1 MKIKLF
7 FSFLFFTAVLS
18 AREVYFKH
26 ITREQGLSQL
36 SAISVWQDSL
46 GVIWF
51 GNSTLNKYDGTSV
64 EVFDLSRYT
73 SSEKDLN
80 VRAICGQPGNT
91 LYLLAD
97 KEVIAYDLQA
107 ETFRP
112 LGIDVT
118 AIAWAGNRLYYA
130 SAHRLY
136 AYTPVDSIHTEVG
149 VLSPSCTVRA
159 LFPAGEDTLFI
170 ASSCGIY
177 RVDIRLAAVSRIAAV
192 TDGTCLFRDSGGR
205 LWMGTA
211 TAGVAVLYPD
221 GTLKRIT
228 TENRPGY
235 ALSDNN
241 IRCFAEDDTGAIW
254 IGTYDGITVTDPVT
268 LACSYLRHDRRAD
281 YTLGHN
287 SVYAIYKDR
296 QGTMWVGTYY
306 GGLSYVNPSIERY
319 RFYPAGNLGAG
330 SLTGTVVGNMHEDGA
345 GNLYIGT
352 EGGGISILNR
362 KSRKI
367 DSLPVDGKLLSH
379 RTVKSLWYD
388 TEAGRLFIGTFKD
401 GLLVYDEHT
410 GRTRRIGD
418 GCLNTVGKQIIQ
430 EILPYKNGL
439 VVLTQDGL
447 FRVDRS
453 TLAVT
458 PLFRSAAVQ
467 EQTARLIRAVYI
479 DTYGVLWG
487 SFVQDG
493 LFSIDMESGE
503 MKKYG
508 YPGKKP
514 GVPGSP
520 VIHICGNE
528 QGDLFIATL
537 GTGIFRY
544 DRSSGRFVVPWND
557 AALSPLLSDICYK
570 LAFTGKKNLLVT
582 SDKGITLFEP
592 GTGEARHIRLGKNFP
607 LKGLLPNS
615 GLYVSPS
622 SGEMYVGG
630 MYGLISLFESDLGLK
645 NTDYTVYFSS
655 LSVNNKPVTSQTDP
669 EILPRAVSYADE
681 VRLNYDQNNVTF
693 TFASSD
699 YASSSYAGYE
709 YKMEGFD
716 SHWVQTPFKTLTYSS
731 LPPGRYV
738 FTVRETNDTARSA
751 SIRVVVTP
759 PFYASAYAWG
769 LYGVVVAALLWWWVR
784 ANKSRALLKA
794 SLEMEHR
801 EKLRI
806 EELNQAKLRFFTN
819 ISHEFRTPLTLITTQ
834 LEMMQASGSLSAGNR
849 VKLSRVKKHALR
861 LQELITELL
870 DFRKQENGKL
880 VVKASR
886 NDLNAFLGD
895 VYGAFTDYARSK
907 GIRYEF
913 KHQEEPFEVW
923 FDTVQMQKVFYN
935 LLSNAFKFTPENGE
949 VWVSLAAKEG
959 MAEVTVTNIGSE
971 IRPADRERIFD
982 RFYQADNLSV
992 SAELPGSGIGLAL
1005 SKGIVDSH
1013 KGRITVD
1020 SGDNRTSFRIVLPL
1034 GDAHLQPDEKSMAP
1048 VPVVH
1053 GRVQPEVAVTV
1064 PETTAEGEKNHTILI
1079 VEDNADLLNLLKE
1092 AFAPVY
1098 RVVEAHDGEE
1108 GLRLAHACMP
1118 NLVLSD
1124 IRMPRLS
1131 GTEMCLQLKKHIE
1144 TSHIPVILL
1153 TARSLEE
1160 QRSEG
1165 LKCGADD
1172 YISKPF
1178 NLEHLLLKCNN
1189 MVKTQRELQRRF
1201 CSVPEA
1207 EVNELATNLLDQE
1220 LLSRSVEVIGENLD
1234 NPSFDISIWSR
1245 ELGIGRTKLFNKI
1258 KSITGLTPNDFIL
1271 HIKLKKAAALLS
1283 EPNELTVAEIS
1294 YRLGFSSPGYFSRC
1308 FKGRFGVSPLQYKKK
1323 GEGSLPD

>member
-1 MKIKLF
+1 MKIKLILLL
-7 FSFLFFTAVLS
+7 LFFAAMLS

-36 SAISVWQDSL
+36 SAISIWQDSL

-73 SSEKDLN
+73 GSGKDLN
-80 VRAICGQPGNT
+80 IRTICGQPGSS
-91 LYLLAD
+91 LYMLAD
-97 KEVIAYDLQA
+97 KEVIAYDLQG
-107 ETFRP
+107 ETIRP
-112 LGIDVT
+112 LEIDAT

-130 SAHRLY
+130 SGYRLH
-136 AYTPVDSIHTEVG
+136 AYVPADSVHTDIGEIA
-149 VLSPSCTVRA
+149 SSCTVRA
-159 LFPAGEDTLFI
+159 LFPAGEDTLFV
-170 ASSCGIY
+170 AASCGVY
-177 RVDIRLAAVSRIAAV
+177 RVDVRSGVVSRIADV
-192 TDGTCLFRDSGGR
+192 TDGMCLFRDSGNR
-205 LWMGTA
+205 LWIGTG
-211 TAGVAVLYPD
+211 TAGVTVLYPD
-221 GTLKRIT
+221 GTQKRIT
-228 TENRPGY
+228 KENRPGY

-241 IRCFAEDDTGAIW
+241 IRCFAEDDTGAVW

-268 LACSYLRHDRRAD
+268 LACSYLQYDMHAD
-281 YTLGHN
+281 YTLRHN

-306 GGLSYVNPSIERY
+306 GGLSYANPVTERY
-319 RFYPAGNLGAG
+319 RFYPAIHHLPGTLK
-330 SLTGTVVGNMHEDGA
+330 GTVVGNMHEDDA

-352 EGGGISILNR
+352 EGGGISLLNR

-367 DSLPVDGKLLSH
+367 DSLPLDGELLSH

-388 TEAGRLFIGTFKD
+388 AETGRLFIGTFKD
-401 GLLVYDEHT
+401 GLLVYDKST
-410 GRTRRIGD
+410 NRTHRIGD
-418 GCLNTVGKQIIQ
+418 VCLHTVGRQIIQ

-439 VVLTQDGL
+439 VLLTQEGL
-447 FRVDRS
+447 FRVDRHS
-453 TLAVT
+453 LAVT
-458 PLFRSAAVQ
+458 PLFRSAALQ
-467 EQTARLIRAVYI
+467 ERTARLIRAVYI
-479 DTYGVLWG
+479 DSDGLLWV

-493 LFSIDMESGE
+493 LASIDLESEE
-503 MKKYG
+503 MKEYG
-508 YPGKKP
+508 YPGKTADM
-514 GVPGSP
+514 PGSP
-520 VIHICGNE
+520 VIHICGNGR
-528 QGDLFIATL
+528 GDLFIATL
-537 GTGIFRY
+537 GSGIFRY
-544 DRSSGRFVVPWND
+544 DRASDRFVIPWED
-557 AALSPLLSDICYK
+557 KALSPLLSDICYK
-570 LAFTGKKNLLVT
+570 LAFTRQGNLLVT
-582 SDKGITLFEP
+582 SDRGITLFEP

-655 LSVNNKPVTSQTDP
+655 LSVNNRQVTSQTDP
-669 EILPRAVSYADE
+669 AILPRAVSYAGE

-699 YASSSYAGYE
+699 YASSSYSGYE

-731 LPPGRYV
+731 LPPGKYV

-751 SIRVVVTP
+751 SIRVSVTP
-759 PFYASAYAWG
+759 PFYASVYAWV
-769 LYGVVVAALLWWWVR
+769 LYGLMVAVLLGWWVR

-834 LEMMQASGSLSAGNR
+834 LDMIQSSGSLSPGNR
-849 VKLSRVKKHALR
+849 VKLSRIRKHALR

-880 VVKASR
+880 VIKASR

-913 KHQEEPFEVW
+913 KHQDEPLEVW

-949 VWVSLAAKEG
+949 VTLSLAEKDG

-971 IRPADRERIFD
+971 IRADDRERIFD

-992 SAELPGSGIGLAL
+992 SPDLPGSGIGLAL

-1013 KGRITVD
+1013 RGRITVE
-1020 SGDNRTSFRIVLPL
+1020 SGDNRTAFRIVLPL
-1034 GDAHLQPDEKSMAP
+1034 GEAHLQPEEKSVAP

-1053 GRVQPEVAVTV
+1053 GRVQPDVALTV
-1064 PETTAEGEKNHTILI
+1064 PETTEEGEKCHTILI

-1108 GLRLAHACMP
+1108 GLRLAHVYMP

-1124 IRMPRLS
+1124 IRMPRLA

-1172 YISKPF
+1172 YISK
-1178 NLEHLLLKCNN
+1178 
-1189 MVKTQRELQRRF
+1189 
-1201 CSVPEA
+1201 
-1207 EVNELATNLLDQE
+1207 
-1220 LLSRSVEVIGENLD
+1220 
-1234 NPSFDISIWSR
+1234 
-1245 ELGIGRTKLFNKI
+1245 
-1258 KSITGLTPNDFIL
+1258 
-1271 HIKLKKAAALLS
+1271 
-1283 EPNELTVAEIS
+1283 
-1294 YRLGFSSPGYFSRC
+1294 
-1308 FKGRFGVSPLQYKKK
+1308 
-1323 GEGSLPD
+1323 

>member
-1 MKIKLF
+1 MKIKLL
-7 FSFLFFTAVLS
+7 FSFLFFTAMLS

-46 GVIWF
+46 GIIWF

-64 EVFDLSRYT
+64 EVFDLNRYT
-73 SSEKDLN
+73 GSGKDLN
-80 VRAICGQPGNT
+80 VRTICGQPGST

-107 ETFRP
+107 ETIRP
-112 LGIDVT
+112 LGIDAA
-118 AIAWAGNRLYYA
+118 AIACTGNRLYYA
-130 SAHRLY
+130 SGHRVY
-136 AYTPVDSIHTEVG
+136 AYAPADSVHTEIG
-149 VLSPSCTVRA
+149 EIALSGTVRA
-159 LFPAGEDTLFI
+159 LFPAGGDTLFI
-170 ASSCGIY
+170 ASSCGVY
-177 RVDIRLAAVSRIAAV
+177 RLDVRSGVMSGIADV

-205 LWMGTA
+205 LWIGTG
-211 TAGVAVLYPD
+211 TDGVAVLYPD
-221 GTLKRIT
+221 GTLKKIT
-228 TENRPGY
+228 KYNRSGY

-241 IRCFAEDDTGAIW
+241 VRCFEEDDTGAIW
-254 IGTYDGITVTDPVT
+254 IGTYDGVTVTDPVT

-287 SVYAIYKDR
+287 SVYALYKDR
-296 QGTMWVGTYY
+296 QGTMWVGSYY

-319 RFYPAGNLGAG
+319 RFYPAGNFSPE
-330 SLTGTVVGNMHEDGA
+330 SLNGTVVGKMSEDSA

-352 EGGGISILNR
+352 EGGGVSILNQTTR
-362 KSRKI
+362 KVEA
-367 DSLPVDGKLLSH
+367 LPLDDKLLSH
-379 RTVKSLWYD
+379 RTVKSLWCD
-388 TEAGRLFIGTFKD
+388 TAANRLFIGTFKD
-401 GLLVYDEHT
+401 GLLVYDRHT
-410 GRTRRIGD
+410 NRTRRIGEA
-418 GCLNTVGKQIIQ
+418 CLSTVGKQIIQ
-430 EILPYKNGL
+430 DILPYKNGL
-439 VVLTQDGL
+439 VVLTQNGL
-447 FRVDRS
+447 FRVDRH
-453 TLAVT
+453 TLEVT
-458 PLFRSAAVQ
+458 PLFCSAALQ
-467 EQTARLIRAVYI
+467 ERTAGLIRAVHI
-479 DTYGVLWG
+479 DTGGVLWI
-487 SFVQDG
+487 SFVQGG
-493 LFSIDMESGE
+493 LVSVGLESGE
-503 MKKYG
+503 MKEYG
-508 YPGKKP
+508 YPGKEKNA
-514 GVPGSP
+514 PGSP
-520 VIHICGNE
+520 VICICGNK

-537 GTGIFRY
+537 GSGIFRY
-544 DRSSGRFVVPWND
+544 DRPSDRFAVLRGDTVP
-557 AALSPLLSDICYK
+557 SPLLSDMCYN
-570 LAFTGKKNLLVT
+570 LAFTRRGNLLIT
-582 SDKGITLFEP
+582 SDKGVTLFEP
-592 GTGEARHIRLGKNFP
+592 ATGEARHIRLGKNFP

-622 SGEMYVGG
+622 SGELYVGG
-630 MYGLISLFESDLGLK
+630 MYGLISLCEDDLGLK
-645 NTDYTVYFSS
+645 NTDYRVYFSS
-655 LSVNNKPVTSQTDP
+655 LSVNNRTVTSQTDP
-669 EILPRAVSYADE
+669 EILSRAVSYADE

-693 TFASSD
+693 AFASSD
-699 YASSSYAGYE
+699 YASSSYSGYE
-709 YKMEGFD
+709 YRMEGFD

-731 LPPGRYV
+731 LPPGKYV

-769 LYGVVVAALLWWWVR
+769 LYGLVAAALLWWWVR

-834 LEMMQASGSLSAGNR
+834 LEMLQASGSLSPGNR
-849 VKLSRVKKHALR
+849 VKLSRVKRHALR

-880 VVKASR
+880 VIKASR
-886 NDLNAFLGD
+886 NDLNAFLGE

-949 VWVSLAAKEG
+949 VWVSLAEKEG

-1005 SKGIVDSH
+1005 SKGIIDSH
-1013 KGRITVD
+1013 KGGITVD

-1034 GDAHLQPDEKSMAP
+1034 GDAHLQPEEKSAAP
-1048 VPVVH
+1048 APVVH
-1053 GRVQPEVAVTV
+1053 GRVQPEVMAPV
-1064 PETTAEGEKNHTILI
+1064 PDAADEGEKSHTILI

-1124 IRMPRLS
+1124 VRMPRLT

-1189 MVKTQRELQRRF
+1189 IVKTQGELQRRF

-1234 NPSFDISIWSR
+1234 NPSFDITIWSR

-1323 GEGSLPD
+1323 GEGSK

>member
-1 MKIKLF
+1 M
-7 FSFLFFTAVLS
+7 
-18 AREVYFKH
+18 
-26 ITREQGLSQL
+26 
-36 SAISVWQDSL
+36 
-46 GVIWF
+46 
-51 GNSTLNKYDGTSV
+51 NKYDGTSV
-64 EVFDLSRYT
+64 EVFDMSRYT
-73 SSEKDLN
+73 GSGKDLN
-80 VRAICGQPGNT
+80 IRTICGQPGST

-97 KEVIAYDLQA
+97 KELIAYNLRE

-112 LGIDVT
+112 LGIEAT
-118 AIAWAGNRLYYA
+118 AIAWAHTRLYYA
-130 SAHRLY
+130 SGQRVY
-136 AYTPVDSIHTEVG
+136 AYVPSDSLHTEIG
-149 VLSPSCTVRA
+149 VLPASCTVRA
-159 LFPAGEDTLFI
+159 LFPLNEDTLFV
-170 ASSCGIY
+170 AASCGVY
-177 RVDIRLAAVSRIAAV
+177 RVDVRSADVSRIADV
-192 TDGTCLFRDSGGR
+192 PDGTCLFRDSGNR
-205 LWMGTA
+205 LWIGTGA
-211 TAGVAVLYPD
+211 AGVAVLYPD
-221 GTLKRIT
+221 GTVKKLAK
-228 TENRPGY
+228 EGRPGY

-241 IRCFAEDDTGAIW
+241 IRCFEEDDTGAIW

-287 SVYAIYKDR
+287 SVYALYKDR
-296 QGTMWVGTYY
+296 QGTMWVGSYY
-306 GGLSYVNPSIERY
+306 GGLSYVNPSVERY
-319 RFYPAGNLGAG
+319 RFYPSGNLGAE
-330 SLTGTVVGNMHEDGA
+330 SLNGTVVGKMSEDSA

-352 EGGGISILNR
+352 EGGGISALNQR
-362 KSRKI
+362 TRKI
-367 DSLPVDGKLLSH
+367 ETLLFDDNLLSH

-388 TEAGRLFIGTFKD
+388 TTANRLFIGTFKD
-401 GLLVYDEHT
+401 GLLVYDRQT
-410 GRTRRIGD
+410 NRTRRIGEAS
-418 GCLNTVGKQIIQ
+418 LSTVGRQIIQ
-430 EILPYKNGL
+430 DILPYKNGL

-447 FRVDRS
+447 FRVDRE

-458 PLFRSAAVQ
+458 PLFRSAAVR

-479 DTYGVLWG
+479 DADGILWV

-493 LFSIDMESGE
+493 LFSIDLESE
-503 MKKYG
+503 EIQAYG
-508 YPGKKP
+508 YPGKEKD
-514 GVPGSP
+514 VPGSP
-520 VIHICGNE
+520 VICIRGDK
-528 QGDLFIATL
+528 QGDLYIATL
-537 GTGIFRY
+537 GSGIFRY
-544 DRSSGRFVVPWND
+544 DRSSGRFAVPWSD
-557 AALSPLLSDICYK
+557 ASPSPLLSDICYN
-570 LAFTGKKNLLVT
+570 LAFSRRGNLLIT
-582 SDKGITLFEP
+582 SDKGVTLFEP
-592 GTGEARHIRLGKNFP
+592 ATGEARHIRLGKNFP

-622 SGEMYVGG
+622 LGEIYVGG
-630 MYGLISLFESDLGLK
+630 MYGLISLCEDDLGLK

-655 LSVNNKPVTSQTDP
+655 LSVNNRPVTSQTDP
-669 EILPRAVSYADE
+669 EILSCAVSYARE

-699 YASSSYAGYE
+699 YASSSYSGYE
-709 YKMEGFD
+709 YRMEGFD
-716 SHWVQTPFKTLTYSS
+716 SYWVQTPFKTLTYSS
-731 LPPGRYV
+731 LPPGKYT
-738 FTVRETNDTARSA
+738 FTVRETNDPARSA

-759 PFYASAYAWG
+759 PFYASVYAWIVYVLIIGG
-769 LYGVVVAALLWWWVR
+769 LLGWWVR
-784 ANKSRALLKA
+784 VNKSRALLRA

-849 VKLSRVKKHALR
+849 VKLSRIKKHTLR

-880 VVKASR
+880 VIKASR
-886 NDLNAFLGD
+886 NDLNAFLGEI
-895 VYGAFTDYARSK
+895 YGAFTDYARSK
-907 GIRYEF
+907 AIKYEF
-913 KHQEEPFEVW
+913 KHPEEPFEVW

-949 VWVSLAAKEG
+949 VLLSLAAKEG
-959 MAEVTVTNIGSE
+959 MAEVTVTNVGSE

-1020 SGDNRTSFRIVLPL
+1020 SGDNRTCFRIALPL
-1034 GDAHLQPDEKSMAP
+1034 GDAHLQPDEKSAGP

-1053 GRVQPEVAVTV
+1053 VRVQPEVPESV
-1064 PETTAEGEKNHTILI
+1064 PETTEEGEKNHTILI

-1108 GLRLAHACMP
+1108 GLRLAHTCMP
-1118 NLVLSD
+1118 NLILSD

-1189 MVKTQRELQRRF
+1189 IVKTQRELQRRF
-1201 CSVPEA
+1201 CSVPDV

-1234 NPSFDISIWSR
+1234 NPSFDITIWSR

-1271 HIKLKKAAALLS
+1271 HIKLKKAAALLI

-1323 GEGSLPD
+1323 GEGSL

>member
-1 MKIKLF
+1 MKIKLIL
-7 FSFLFFTAVLS
+7 SFLFFTAMLS

-73 SSEKDLN
+73 GSGKDLN
-80 VRAICGQPGNT
+80 IRTICGQPGST
-91 LYLLAD
+91 LYMLTD
-97 KEVIAYDLQA
+97 KDVIVYDLQK
-107 ETFRP
+107 ETFRSF
-112 LGIDVT
+112 GIQVS
-118 AIAWAGNRLYYA
+118 AIACTGNRLYYA
-130 SAHRLY
+130 SGHRLY
-136 AYTPVDSIHTEVG
+136 AAAPADSVHTEIAA
-149 VLSPSCTVRA
+149 LSASCTVRA
-159 LFPAGEDTLFI
+159 LFPAGQDTLFV
-170 ASSCGIY
+170 ASSCGVY
-177 RVDIRLAAVSRIAAV
+177 RVDVRSAAVSRIAGI
-192 TDGTCLFRDSGGR
+192 TDGTRLFRDSGNR
-205 LWMGTA
+205 LWIGTGS
-211 TAGVAVLYPD
+211 AGVAVLYPD
-221 GTLKRIT
+221 GTLKKLAK
-228 TENRPGY
+228 ENRPGY

-241 IRCFAEDDTGAIW
+241 VRCFEEDDTGAVW
-254 IGTYDGITVTDPVT
+254 IGTYDGITITDPVT
-268 LACSYLRHDRRAD
+268 LACSYLRHDRQAD

-306 GGLSYVNPSIERY
+306 GGLSYANPAVERY
-319 RFYPAGNLGAG
+319 RFYPAGNLGPG
-330 SLTGTVVGNMHEDGA
+330 SLNGTVVGNMHEDA
-345 GNLYIGT
+345 SGNLYIGT
-352 EGGGISILNR
+352 EGGGISILNG

-367 DSLPVDGKLLSH
+367 DSLPLDGELLSH

-388 TEAGRLFIGTFKD
+388 TEAGRLFVGTFKD
-401 GLLVYDEHT
+401 GLLVYDKQT
-410 GRTRRIGD
+410 GRTRRIGE
-418 GCLNTVGKQIIQ
+418 GCLDTVGKQIIQ
-430 EILPYKNGL
+430 EILPYKDGL
-439 VVLTQDGL
+439 VILTQDGL
-447 FRVDRS
+447 FRADRV
-453 TLAVT
+453 TLEVT
-458 PLFRSAAVQ
+458 PLFRSAAVR
-467 EQTARLIRAVYI
+467 ERTAALIRAVYI
-479 DTYGVLWG
+479 DADGLLWV
-487 SFVQDG
+487 SFVQNG
-493 LFSIDMESGE
+493 LFSVNLETGE
-503 MKKYG
+503 MKGYG
-508 YPGKKP
+508 YPGKEADA
-514 GVPGSP
+514 PGSP

-528 QGDLFIATL
+528 RGDLFIATL
-537 GTGIFRY
+537 GSGIFRY
-544 DRSSGRFVVPWND
+544 DRSCGRFVVPWRG
-557 AALSPLLSDICYK
+557 AALSPLLSDMCYK
-570 LAFTGKKNLLVT
+570 LAFTRQGNLLVT
-582 SDKGITLFEP
+582 SDKGVTLYASA
-592 GTGEARHIRLGKNFP
+592 TGEARHIRLGKNFP

-622 SGEMYVGG
+622 SGEIYVGG
-630 MYGLISLFESDLGLK
+630 MYGLISLCEDDLGLK

-655 LSVNNKPVTSQTDP
+655 LSVNNRPVTSQTDP
-669 EILPRAVSYADE
+669 EILSRAVSYANE

-699 YASSSYAGYE
+699 YASSSYSGYE

-731 LPPGRYV
+731 LPPGKYV
-738 FTVRETNDTARSA
+738 FTVRETNDAARSA
-751 SIRVVVTP
+751 SIRVAVTP
-759 PFYASAYAWG
+759 PFYASVYAWV
-769 LYGVVVAALLWWWVR
+769 LYSLIVAGLLWWWVCT
-784 ANKSRALLKA
+784 NKSRALLKA

-834 LEMMQASGSLSAGNR
+834 LEMMQASGSSLSAGNR
-849 VKLSRVKKHALR
+849 VKLSRIKKHALR

-880 VVKASR
+880 AIRASR

-895 VYGAFTDYARSK
+895 VYGAFADYARSK

-913 KHQEEPFEVW
+913 KHREEPFEVW

-935 LLSNAFKFTPENGE
+935 LLSNAFKFTPESGE
-949 VWVSLAAKEG
+949 VLLSLAEKEG
-959 MAEVTVTNIGSE
+959 MAEVTVTNVGSE

-1005 SKGIVDSH
+1005 SKGIVDLH
-1013 KGRITVD
+1013 RGRITVE

-1034 GDAHLQPDEKSMAP
+1034 GDAHLQPEEKSVAP

-1053 GRVQPEVAVTV
+1053 GRVQPEVTVTL
-1064 PETTAEGEKNHTILI
+1064 PETTEAGEKSHTILI

-1108 GLRLAHACMP
+1108 GLRLAHTCMP
-1118 NLVLSD
+1118 NLILSD
-1124 IRMPRLS
+1124 IRMPRLA

-1165 LKCGADD
+1165 LRCGADD

-1189 MVKTQRELQRRF
+1189 IVKTQRELQRRF
-1201 CSVPEA
+1201 CSVPDA
-1207 EVNELATNLLDQE
+1207 EVNELATNSLDQE

-1234 NPSFDISIWSR
+1234 NPSFDITIWSR

-1258 KSITGLTPNDFIL
+1258 KSITGLTPNEFIL
-1271 HIKLKKAAALLS
+1271 HIKLKKAAALLN

-1323 GEGSLPD
+1323 GEGSF

>member
-1 MKIKLF
+1 MKIKLIL
-7 FSFLFFTAVLS
+7 SFLFFTAMLS

-73 SSEKDLN
+73 GSGKDLN
-80 VRAICGQPGNT
+80 IRTICGQPGST
-91 LYLLAD
+91 LYMLTD
-97 KEVIAYDLQA
+97 KDVIVYDLQK
-107 ETFRP
+107 ETFRSF
-112 LGIDVT
+112 GIQVS
-118 AIAWAGNRLYYA
+118 AIACTGNRLYYA
-130 SAHRLY
+130 SGHRLY
-136 AYTPVDSIHTEVG
+136 AAAPADSVHTEIAA
-149 VLSPSCTVRA
+149 LSASCTVRA
-159 LFPAGEDTLFI
+159 LFPAGQDTLFV
-170 ASSCGIY
+170 ASSCGVY
-177 RVDIRLAAVSRIAAV
+177 RVDVRSAAVSRIAGI
-192 TDGTCLFRDSGGR
+192 TDGTRLFRDSGNR
-205 LWMGTA
+205 LWIGTGS
-211 TAGVAVLYPD
+211 AGVAVLYPD
-221 GTLKRIT
+221 GTLKKLAK
-228 TENRPGY
+228 ENRPGY

-241 IRCFAEDDTGAIW
+241 VRCFEEDDTGAVW
-254 IGTYDGITVTDPVT
+254 IGTYDGITITDPVT
-268 LACSYLRHDRRAD
+268 LACSYLRHDRQAD

-306 GGLSYVNPSIERY
+306 GGLSYANPAVERY
-319 RFYPAGNLGAG
+319 RFYPAGNLGPG
-330 SLTGTVVGNMHEDGA
+330 SLNGTVVGNMHEDA
-345 GNLYIGT
+345 SGNLYIGT
-352 EGGGISILNR
+352 EGGGISILNG

-367 DSLPVDGKLLSH
+367 DSLPLDGELLSH

-388 TEAGRLFIGTFKD
+388 TEAGRLFVGTFKD
-401 GLLVYDEHT
+401 GLLVYDKQT
-410 GRTRRIGD
+410 GRTRRIGE
-418 GCLNTVGKQIIQ
+418 GCLDTVGKQIIQ
-430 EILPYKNGL
+430 EILPYKDGL
-439 VVLTQDGL
+439 VILTQDGL
-447 FRVDRS
+447 FRADRV
-453 TLAVT
+453 TLEVT
-458 PLFRSAAVQ
+458 PLFRSAAVR
-467 EQTARLIRAVYI
+467 ERMAALIRAVYI
-479 DTYGVLWG
+479 DADGLLWV
-487 SFVQDG
+487 SFVQNG
-493 LFSIDMESGE
+493 LFSVNLETGE
-503 MKKYG
+503 MKGYG
-508 YPGKKP
+508 YPGKEADA
-514 GVPGSP
+514 PGSP

-528 QGDLFIATL
+528 RGDLFIATL
-537 GTGIFRY
+537 GSGIFRY
-544 DRSSGRFVVPWND
+544 DRSCGRFVVPWRG
-557 AALSPLLSDICYK
+557 AALSPLLSDMCYK
-570 LAFTGKKNLLVT
+570 LAFTRQGNLLVT
-582 SDKGITLFEP
+582 SDKGVTLYAP
-592 GTGEARHIRLGKNFP
+592 ATGEARHIRLGKNFP

-622 SGEMYVGG
+622 SGEIYVGG
-630 MYGLISLFESDLGLK
+630 MYGLISLCEDDLGLK

-655 LSVNNKPVTSQTDP
+655 LSVNNRPVTSQTDP
-669 EILPRAVSYADE
+669 EILSRAVSYANE

-699 YASSSYAGYE
+699 YASSSYSGYE

-731 LPPGRYV
+731 LPPGKYV
-738 FTVRETNDTARSA
+738 FTVRETNDAARSA
-751 SIRVVVTP
+751 SIRVTVTP
-759 PFYASAYAWG
+759 PFYASVYAWV
-769 LYGVVVAALLWWWVR
+769 LYSLIVAGLLWWWVR
-784 ANKSRALLKA
+784 TNKSRALLKA

-834 LEMMQASGSLSAGNR
+834 LEMMQASGSSLSAGNR
-849 VKLSRVKKHALR
+849 VKLSRIKKHALR

-880 VVKASR
+880 AIRASR

-895 VYGAFTDYARSK
+895 VYGAFADYARSK

-913 KHQEEPFEVW
+913 KHREEPFEVW

-935 LLSNAFKFTPENGE
+935 LLSNAFKFTPESGE
-949 VWVSLAAKEG
+949 VLLSLAEKEG
-959 MAEVTVTNIGSE
+959 VAEVTVTNVGSE

-1005 SKGIVDSH
+1005 SKGIVDLH
-1013 KGRITVD
+1013 RGRITVE

-1034 GDAHLQPDEKSMAP
+1034 GDAHLQPEEKSVAP

-1053 GRVQPEVAVTV
+1053 GRVQPEVTVTL
-1064 PETTAEGEKNHTILI
+1064 PETTEAGEKSHTILI

-1108 GLRLAHACMP
+1108 GLRLAHACLP
-1118 NLVLSD
+1118 NLILSD
-1124 IRMPRLS
+1124 IRMPRLA

-1165 LKCGADD
+1165 LRCGADD

-1189 MVKTQRELQRRF
+1189 IVKTQRELQRRF
-1201 CSVPEA
+1201 CSVPDA
-1207 EVNELATNLLDQE
+1207 EVNELATNSLDQE

-1234 NPSFDISIWSR
+1234 NPSFDITIWSR

-1258 KSITGLTPNDFIL
+1258 KSITGLTPNEFIL
-1271 HIKLKKAAALLS
+1271 HIKLKKAAALLN

-1323 GEGSLPD
+1323 GEGSF